1 MSQVTD
7 LNKTPTADLAPNM
20 SIDEAARRILFVVNQ
35 LPNFIDIGVG
45 GATSANQATEIA
57 SLSTIATNTAGVSTS
72 ANQATMQTTLTSID
86 NDFPTPV
93 VLADAT
99 SNPTIT
105 KVASFEHGFNGT
117 TWDRLRTAIV
127 AATSTLTGF
136 LNSLPWAIYNA
147 VPTVRTEAQGG
158 PLQADVNGNLLS
170 SMGTKV
176 AGEDLTNDVLKVEN
190 QMTYLNI
197 TTATTTT
204 VKTGTGLF
212 NAITINKNVATA
224 TITIYD
230 NTAASGT
237 KIGTITAGAALLTDP
252 PINAIYNAK
261 FATGLTIVTSGAT
274 DITISYR

>member
-1 MSQVTD
+1 MLKHLFQDNKLYTDNIMAQVTD
-7 LNKTPTADLAPNM
+7 LNKTPTVDIGPNM
-20 SIDEAARRILFVVNQ
+20 SVDEGVRRLVYIANQ
-35 LPNFIDIGVG
+35 LPNFID
-45 GATSANQATEIA
+45 
-57 SLSTIATNTAGVSTS
+57 AGTSTS
-72 ANQATMQTTLTSID
+72 TASID
-86 NDFPTPV
+86 SKISTPA

-99 SNPTIT
+99 SNPNIT
-105 KVASFEHGFNGT
+105 KVSAFEFVFNGT
-117 TWDRLRTAIV
+117 TWDRLRSAVIAV
-127 AATSTLTGF
+127 SSTLTGF
-136 LNSLPWAIYNA
+136 VNSLPWAIYNA

-237 KIGTITAGAALLTDP
+237 KIGTITAGAALLSDP
-252 PINAIYNAK
+252 PLNAIYNVK

-274 DITISYR
+274 DITICYR